1 MGRLGRRLWVIR
13 TNSRAGAV
21 LRQAGLGLIHYSLKL
36 ADWVP

>member
-21 LRQAGLGLIHYSLKL
+21 LTQAELGVIYY
-36 ADWVP
+36 